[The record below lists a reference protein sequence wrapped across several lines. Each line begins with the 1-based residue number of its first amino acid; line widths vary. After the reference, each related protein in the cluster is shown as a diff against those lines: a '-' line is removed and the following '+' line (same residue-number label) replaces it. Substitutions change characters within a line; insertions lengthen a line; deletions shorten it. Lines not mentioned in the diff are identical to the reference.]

1 MAEPKRGSKE
11 AFLESEKRRKDRVKS
26 KAKGFNIFKLS
37 GVDKRKKENEA
48 FNKKVKAKNL
58 KARNENPSYKKFVES
73 ETRRLTRL
81 TKANPNNKVVKKKL
95 EKHLAKVQP
104 KTEIKKDFVSKAFI
118 AKGADL
124 ASKSGAPKK
133 TETKNPLAPPKKVAA
148 DTTAKVKTDAK
159 VNLSS
164 FGEAFKK
171 ARAQGVGTKFAYN
184 DKQYAAVTKDDIRRS
199 GASSLTEFLNK
210 TKRQETKIAKAP
222 GQITEMKQQG
232 GMAGG
237 LTGSIDRLKER
248 LKQYKEEEERSP
260 GIKMRREEQGEAN
273 RKKFVDRLRERSK
286 RRRAGPGA
294 IGGRPSPKAK
304 PRPQQP
310 APKTRRERSP
320 FNPMPDSR
328 PERVMTPAAASDQ
341 EMMSM
346 KRAIMKDERMDRMKS
361 GGSVMARG
369 GRMGRSKPTKMY

>member
-124 ASKSGAPKK
+124 ASKSGAATK
-133 TETKNPLAPPKKVAA
+133 TETKNPLAQPKKVAA

-248 LKQYKEEEERSP
+248 LKHVYQSDILTKGNEIYVLCKIDPETGDHYYAFERAP
-260 GIKMRREEQGEAN
+260 NIIEAQ
-273 RKKFVDRLRERSK
+273 RKSMGLSK
-286 RRRAGPGA
+286 SR
-294 IGGRPSPKAK
+294 
-304 PRPQQP
+304 
-310 APKTRRERSP
+310 
-320 FNPMPDSR
+320 FNIEYWGMK
-328 PERVMTPAAASDQ
+328 Q
-341 EMMSM
+341 EYLT
-346 KRAIMKDERMDRMKS
+346 KKLGNKIIFNF
-361 GGSVMARG
+361 
-369 GRMGRSKPTKMY
+369 TKM